1 MALKTYELINTTS
14 EILTDEMHFISFDIV
29 TIIIIIII
37 ENCQKEVSLSTL
49 CCAAAG
55 KVGLG
60 RFCEVSTLLMDVSLN
75 LKVVH
80 VGSCGEADQ

>member
-1 MALKTYELINTTS
+1 
-14 EILTDEMHFISFDIV
+14 MHFILFDIKE
-29 TIIIIIII
+29 IHIIIIII

-49 CCAAAG
+49 CRAAAG
-55 KVGLG
+55 KVGFS

-80 VGSCGEADQ
+80 IGSCREPDHGAVRRRAR